1 MNLIVLFCFIIFS
14 SLASANEKSLA
25 LTADNLTLLALKNS
39 PENIVDDYTFSL
51 LKSNHTKKYFQL
63 QNNKEQLNELLKTVK
78 SELVLKLA
86 DVPNKSEFSFSKKI
100 KFTLNKNSPPSIN
113 IENLFP
119 NVIHAV
125 LRSFKINKG
134 LPDYFDLL
142 ISNLNILNTIAI
154 EETQLNK
161 LHQSK
166 KKELFVEATLVISNY
181 QNQQDFQVVIKE
193 LHLYLTKNKKTL
205 LASIKED
212 RSYEAIVENWLIS
225 GGLSTKLIGIHAFSL
240 FGHRV
245 QDTIRK
251 TNILNNSCKKTNN
264 INNHIVL
271 TCKIPYTENSLII
284 SVYVGGILAQLD
296 LIVNN
301 DISEKESRQIT
312 RSLTIGLKKPY
323 QFFTGV
329 DKKWDKFFV
338 DFSFFPLALDVQNS
352 PDEYPYNLLFSMT
365 SQNINK
371 IFQEAQ

>member
-14 SLASANEKSLA
+14 SLASANEKLLA

-39 PENIVDDYTFSL
+39 PEKVVDDYVFSL
-51 LKSNHTKKYFQL
+51 LKSNHTKKYFKI

-78 SELVLKLA
+78 SELALKLA
-86 DVPNKSEFSFSKKI
+86 DVPNKAKFTFSKKI

-119 NVIHAV
+119 NIIHPF
-125 LRSFKINKG
+125 LRSFKINQG

-142 ISNLNILNTIAI
+142 ISNLNILNTISI

-166 KKELFVEATLVISNY
+166 KKELFVETTLEISNY
-181 QNQQDFQVVIKE
+181 QNQQDFQVVINE
-193 LHLYLTKNKKTL
+193 VNLYLTKNKNTL
-205 LASIKED
+205 IASIKED
-212 RSYEAIVENWLIS
+212 RKYETIVENWPVS
-225 GGLSTKLIGIHAFSL
+225 GGLSTKLIGVHAFSL
-240 FGHRV
+240 FGHRI
-245 QDTIRK
+245 QDSLKK
-251 TNILNNSCKKTNN
+251 TYITDNSCKKTNR

-271 TCKIPYTENSLII
+271 TCKTKYTENSLII

-301 DISEKESRQIT
+301 NLSEPEARQIT
-312 RSLTIGLKKPY
+312 RSLTIGLKQPY

-329 DKKWDKFFV
+329 DKKWDKYSV
-338 DFSFFPLALDVQNS
+338 DFSFFPQALDVKNS
-352 PDEYPYNLLFSMT
+352 LEEYPYNLVFSMA